1 MWITRV
7 SINHPVFA
15 TMVMVALTVLGLF
28 SYARL
33 GVEPMPDVSP
43 PGVQIWVNYPGASPE
58 QVENDL
64 AKPIENAVNT
74 VAGVKRILSR
84 SDEGRSLTWVE
95 FRLDVDMNRATQ
107 EVRDK
112 LAQIRAS
119 FPREAKDPVV
129 QRINAEDQE
138 PTATFALL
146 SA

>member
-1 MWITRV
+1 MWMTRV
-7 SINHPVFA
+7 SITHPVFA
-15 TMVMVALTVLGLF
+15 TMVMVGLTVLGLF

-95 FRLDVDMNRATQ
+95 FRLD
-107 EVRDK
+107 
-112 LAQIRAS
+112 
-119 FPREAKDPVV
+119 
-129 QRINAEDQE
+129 
-138 PTATFALL
+138 
-146 SA
+146 